1 MAMVVGEESRQQ
13 RMKTEAKAKEA
24 ADAAAR
30 EPLPPPPFL
39 TQQDFAQYMRTA
51 DERQHM
57 LIECQI
63 KMVQDVMDRNR
74 EV

>member
-1 MAMVVGEESRQQ
+1 MVVGEESEQQ
-13 RMKTEAKAKEA
+13 RMETEAKAKEA
-24 ADAAAR
+24 ANAAAR
-30 EPLPPPPFL
+30 EPLPPPFL

-63 KMVQDVMDRNR
+63 KMV
-74 EV
+74 